1 VAVLIASLVG
11 GAAIG
16 AASAPKPKDRYAA
29 EAVVLVPPT
38 SSPQLRKDQLQ
49 RLATI
54 LALPQVTELTRNA
67 IGAPASVQPRV
78 SVTSKPAAS
87 ALVIRVRDE
96 SPERVLL
103 FANGIV
109 AQGLDYSNVLKAL
122 ARGVLPLGDFENGIG
137 PWQPGPR
144 SFATPP
150 LKTRIVPGAARF
162 NKDMLVST
170 CARVSACGAS
180 RIVYYPFRI
189 GVRYIVAGWVRSSTP
204 GLALEA
210 HFGVPI
216 DAARKSLVIHKRAW
230 QRVVLTWVPITDQ
243 PFAELAFTLSPPRKA
258 TFALD
263 GVWMA
268 DYSALQNAGRALP
281 RRTSESAIF
290 AHHGSPSALPAVA
303 TEPSKIRTLHAA
315 TVGGVYGLAIG
326 STLLVLGLLVL
337 VTKRSR

>member
-1 VAVLIASLVG
+1 
-11 GAAIG
+11 
-16 AASAPKPKDRYAA
+16 
-29 EAVVLVPPT
+29 
-38 SSPQLRKDQLQ
+38 
-49 RLATI
+49 
-54 LALPQVTELTRNA
+54 
-67 IGAPASVQPRV
+67 
-78 SVTSKPAAS
+78 
-87 ALVIRVRDE
+87 
-96 SPERVLL
+96 LL